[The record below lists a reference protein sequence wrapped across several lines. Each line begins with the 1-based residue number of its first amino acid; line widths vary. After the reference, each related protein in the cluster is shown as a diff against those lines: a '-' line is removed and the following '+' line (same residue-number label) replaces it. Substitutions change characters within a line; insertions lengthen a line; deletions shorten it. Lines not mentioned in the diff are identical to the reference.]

1 MKRPNV
7 DVEETRRAEKDAELE
22 RIHQAILICIAL
34 METACD
40 EKAGT
45 VMMMLD
51 LITARV
57 IHTLSKEM
65 KMSEAEMIA
74 THSEHVHNAI
84 KVLKEKKK

>member
-7 DVEETRRAEKDAELE
+7 DVEETRRQEEED
-22 RIHQAILICIAL
+22 RMTTIHQGILLCIAM

-40 EKAGT
+40 EKPGK

-65 KMSEAEMIA
+65 SMTEAEMIA
-74 THSEHVHNAI
+74 THSEHVYNAI
-84 KVLKEKKK
+84 KILKEVKK

>member
-7 DVEETRRAEKDAELE
+7 DVEETRRQKEEDRMTA
-22 RIHQAILICIAL
+22 IHQGILVCIAI
-34 METACD
+34 MEAACD

-51 LITARV
+51 LIAARV

-65 KMSEAEMIA
+65 GMSEAEMIA
-74 THSEHVHNAI
+74 THSGHVHNAI